1 MDDTKKKQTKNQN
14 SVKTLLN
21 LKHFVAASAGRDV
34 GGSVQTVRA
43 RGLNKDREEEKLTTQ
58 E

>member
-1 MDDTKKKQTKNQN
+1 MDDTKKKKN

-34 GGSVQTVRA
+34 GGSVQTVSA

>member
-34 GGSVQTVRA
+34 GGSVQTVSA
-43 RGLNKDREEEKLTTQ
+43 RGLNKDREEEKLTMQ

>member
-1 MDDTKKKQTKNQN
+1 MIPKKKKTKKQN

-34 GGSVQTVRA
+34 GGSVQTVSA

>member
-1 MDDTKKKQTKNQN
+1 MIPKKKQTKNQN

-34 GGSVQTVRA
+34 GGSVQTVSA
-43 RGLNKDREEEKLTTQ
+43 RGLNKDREEEKLTMQ